1 LGEEQIE
8 DEGLAA
14 RLRKK
19 ASGIRVRA
27 LLAAALI
34 TLLFFM
40 M

>member
-1 LGEEQIE
+1 
-8 DEGLAA
+8 LAA

-19 ASGIRVRA
+19 ASGIRARA

-34 TLLFFM
+34 TFLFFM